1 MEEESDQDKIESCLD
16 IAELDVPIDT
26 AFYYLDHGL
35 SICKKIGY
43 DTVYQFYF
51 QKGLL
56 YYYDGKFQN
65 AKEII
70 LDGSQFTKNTKNPKA
85 YSGQVNMLLGVFSEA
100 LNQQDSALIFYDKT
114 LDLLKGDDSKQ
125 GKEIQASTFVNKGN
139 IFYKNGTY
147 DIAIPLYIKAAKFSK
162 EVEDYNT
169 QIQTLNNLA
178 ACFQSMKEYE
188 TAIEY
193 FGEVE
198 KVGEEINDLR
208 TLAGSLTGRG
218 EIYSLQK
225 KYNKAL
231 KHLKEAEELCHQ
243 RNFPRLLAIIYQNLS
258 DVYLKQG
265 FLHKANQYSLKSIKG
280 LREVRDDFTLVSA
293 FLTRSDLLEKR
304 NKINESLSDDR
315 FSLPFSFK
323 Q

>member
-1 MEEESDQDKIESCLD
+1 MLHNLKNMRVINIFLLLFLIPTCLFSQRKSFEELKKRMEEESDQDKIESCLD

-125 GKEIQASTFVNKGN
+125 GKEIQASTFVN
-139 IFYKNGTY
+139 
-147 DIAIPLYIKAAKFSK
+147 
-162 EVEDYNT
+162 
-169 QIQTLNNLA
+169 
-178 ACFQSMKEYE
+178 
-188 TAIEY
+188 
-193 FGEVE
+193 
-198 KVGEEINDLR
+198 
-208 TLAGSLTGRG
+208 
-218 EIYSLQK
+218 
-225 KYNKAL
+225 
-231 KHLKEAEELCHQ
+231 
-243 RNFPRLLAIIYQNLS
+243 
-258 DVYLKQG
+258 
-265 FLHKANQYSLKSIKG
+265 
-280 LREVRDDFTLVSA
+280 
-293 FLTRSDLLEKR
+293 
-304 NKINESLSDDR
+304 
-315 FSLPFSFK
+315 
-323 Q
+323 